1 MNFKR
6 FPHFLQLDAKDCG
19 PTSLQ
24 IISRYYGKYF
34 NLDEI
39 REKCPST
46 KEGVSVY
53 DICKGAEALGFKAMP
68 VKTSYRRLYEEIPL
82 PCIIHWRKTHFIV
95 VYKVTKDKVYVS
107 DPAIGLITYTKSEF
121 VNGWIA
127 HIREKQQ
134 WNKGVLIALE
144 PTDKFRGLTSSQ
156 NTQSSSFEIIN
167 YLSGYLKPYKKQVLQ
182 LLATMIIVIML
193 QAVFPMITQSVVD
206 SGISTKDLGFIQL
219 LLIAN
224 VILVLSSSAGN
235 WIRQSINMHISQRI
249 KTSLLSNY
257 IMKLLKLPLSFFEN
271 KLVGDILQRVMDY
284 ERIER
289 FLMNSAFSIF
299 LAVLNLIVFGVILV
313 IYNSMLFW
321 IFTIGSILY
330 VSWVLLFWN
339 IRKKMDLQ
347 YFSLM
352 ALNHSHWIEM
362 LSNIQDIKNNN
373 YEQGK
378 RWRWEKVQVKL
389 YHTATKLLNVNQS
402 EMVGSN
408 LINSLRDVALTFYS
422 AMLVIDGEITFGM
435 LIAVQYIIGQLK
447 GPVSEVVN
455 FISSYQ
461 SAKISYSRMSE
472 VDRIEDEEQ
481 DEVASNSFFP
491 ESKSISLNNVVYRF
505 HNNSRP
511 IINNI
516 SIIIPEG
523 KTTAIVGAS
532 GCGKS
537 TLIKVLLR
545 LYKPSSGEMLIGS
558 SSSLNVSLKEWR
570 DRIGVVTQ
578 DNQVFKDTILNNIV
592 LGKGQFDKEQF
603 MKAVKIANIN
613 DEIEKLPLGYNTLM
627 GENGRGLSEG
637 QKQRIFIARAIY
649 KNPDYLFF
657 DEATNAL
664 DSHNEKIVVEN
675 LDKQNK
681 GKTVVIAAHRLATIK
696 NADQIL
702 VMKDGRVVEIGNHEI
717 LLKKQGEYY
726 KLFESQLSNMI
737 QTA

>member
-1 MNFKR
+1 M
-6 FPHFLQLDAKDCG
+6 QLDSKDCG
-19 PTSLQ
+19 PASLQ
-24 IISRYYGKYF
+24 IISRHYGKYF

-39 REKCPST
+39 REKCPT
-46 KEGVSVY
+46 TREGVSVY
-53 DICKGAEALGFKAMP
+53 DICNAAEALGFKTMP
-68 VKTSYRRLYEEIPL
+68 VKTSYRKLCEEIPL
-82 PCIIHWRKTHFIV
+82 PCIVHWRKTHFIV
-95 VYKVTKDKVYVS
+95 VYRVTKDKVYVS
-107 DPAIGLITYTKSEF
+107 DPAIGLITYSKSEF
-121 VNGWIA
+121 VGGWLA
-127 HIREKQQ
+127 HIREQQQ

-144 PTDKFRGLTSSQ
+144 PTEKFNGLTSSQ
-156 NTQSSSFEIIN
+156 NAQSSFEIIN
-167 YLSGYLKPYKKQVLQ
+167 YLKGYLKPYRKQVIQ
-182 LLATMIIVIML
+182 LLLTMLIITLL

-206 SGISTKDLGFIQL
+206 TGITTKDLGFIQL

-224 VILVLSSSAGN
+224 VILVVSTSVGN
-235 WIRQSINMHISQRI
+235 WIRQTINMHISQRI

-299 LAVLNLIVFGVILV
+299 LAALNLLVFGVILV
-313 IYNSMLFW
+313 IYNSILFW
-321 IFTIGSILY
+321 IFLIGSILY
-330 VSWVLLFWN
+330 VLWVLLFWN

-378 RWRWEKVQVKL
+378 RWRWEKVQVKI
-389 YHTATKLLNVNQS
+389 YHTATRLLSVNQS
-402 EMVGSN
+402 EMIGSN
-408 LINSLRDVALTFYS
+408 LINTLRDVALTFYS

-461 SAKISYSRMSE
+461 SAKISYSRMNE
-472 VDRIEDEEQ
+472 VDRIEEEET
-481 DEVASNSFFP
+481 DEVALNSFFP
-491 ESKSISLNNVVYRF
+491 SSKTISFNNIIFRYN
-505 HNNSRP
+505 NNSRP
-511 IINNI
+511 VINNI
-516 SIIIPEG
+516 SVIIPEG
-523 KTTAIVGAS
+523 KTTAIVGGS
-532 GCGKS
+532 GSGKS
-537 TLIKVLLR
+537 TFIKLLLR

-558 SSSLNVSLKEWR
+558 SNSLNVSLKEWR
-570 DRIGVVTQ
+570 GRIGVVTQ
-578 DNQVFKDTILNNIV
+578 DNQMFKDTILNNII
-592 LGKGQFDKEQF
+592 LGKGEFIKEQF
-603 MKAVKIANIN
+603 IEAVRIANIN
-613 DEIEKLPLGYNTLM
+613 EDIEKLPLGYNTLI

-664 DSHNEKIVVEN
+664 DSYNEKIVVKN
-675 LDKQNK
+675 LQEQNQ
-681 GKTVVIAAHRLATIK
+681 GKTVIIAAHRLATIK
-696 NADQIL
+696 NAHQIL
-702 VMKDGRVVEIGNHEI
+702 VMKDGRIVEVGNHET

-726 KLFESQLSNMI
+726 KLFESQLSPEI
-737 QTA
+737 EIL